1 MPIRP
6 LIDNL
11 LLYDPNRS
19 TTTAN
24 LWVAH
29 PSPSEEAALGKLF
42 MVISIDSSDRLNH
55 EIISSLQ
62 EQIKH
67 AYYQSTEAKF
77 SLAFEQALHHTNQHL
92 HRLVIEGVDGWIER
106 LHCLIGVIVNGQLM
120 MAHAGSMMAY
130 VLRRNRMHD
139 ILGGQLTPINP
150 LKIFSNVLEG
160 QLEDQD
166 QLLVCTPSVLD
177 YFSLEKLRRTMSE
190 HTPAESVRQLE
201 SSLLGSEQHI
211 ALAALFIQAE
221 GQADTV
227 ATVAPPHREL
237 GRPSTVAPQRSM
249 DSLIAR
255 ERATEQLLTPSIW
268 PSVRDTVSHG
278 WSTSQRYV
286 TQKILRRPIKR
297 TLPSGLSRTPP
308 ASLPLTAWRGFF
320 ARGRTTVRYIP
331 RAILRT
337 WQSFWLSLQRQQTRR
352 SLATSSPAPQL
363 PRDSGS
369 LTNRVVSWFTTL
381 TQSQRLIFGLG
392 VSLIFVLTATII
404 MTNGRTN
411 QANTASTTNVAEVN
425 DHLDKAE
432 AALLYGGEE
441 TALTQLQ
448 AATTAVAGLPK
459 RSKDEQ
465 AAQATITTR
474 LETVRTK
481 LRRVITIVNPEILA
495 QLAEVAPTLRPQQL
509 YWAGDQLFSYDPS
522 RQTGV
527 VVNTATADEPTVI
540 KHTLDT
546 GSPTTGTIVT
556 EDAILFA
563 TDRQGFVELQ
573 PSTAT
578 WKPID
583 ATWPAGEHIVQS
595 LSFFQNRVYALDRLG
610 SAIIRFTRSTNSIG
624 TGFRWLKE
632 PATLTSARSAMVDGS
647 IFVLQP
653 KGQVEEYFNGRRG
666 EFTVATVDPLLENPT
681 RLVTSA
687 DSTRLYLVEPS
698 KKRIVVFDKNGKLV
712 RQYQSESW
720 SSLTDIA
727 VNEKQKTA
735 VILNGSTLYRLPL
748 QD

>member
-77 SLAFEQALHHTNQHL
+77 SLAFEQALHQTNQHL

-106 LHCLIGVIVNGQLM
+106 LHCLIGVMVNGQLM

-211 ALAALFIQAE
+211 ALAALIIQAE

-227 ATVAPPHREL
+227 ATVTTPIREL

-255 ERATEQLLTPSIW
+255 ERATEQLLTPSVW
-268 PSVRDTVSHG
+268 PSIRDTVSHS
-278 WSTSQRYV
+278 WLISQRFIS
-286 TQKILRRPIKR
+286 QNILRRPVKR
-297 TLPSGLSRTPP
+297 TLPTGLSRTPP
-308 ASLPLTAWRGFF
+308 TSVPFSAWRGFLT
-320 ARGRTTVRYIP
+320 RGRTAAQYIP

-337 WQSFWLSLQRQQTRR
+337 WQSFWLSLQRQQARR
-352 SLATSSPAPQL
+352 NLTTSSSAPQL
-363 PRDSGS
+363 PRNSGS
-369 LTNRVVSWFTTL
+369 VINRMVGWFTTL
-381 TQSQRLIFGLG
+381 TGAQRIIFGLG

-404 MTNGRTN
+404 MTNGRAN
-411 QANTASTTNVAEVN
+411 QTNTASATNVAEVN
-425 DHLDKAE
+425 NHLDKAE

-448 AATTAVAGLPK
+448 AATAALAGLPK
-459 RSKDEQ
+459 RSKDDQ
-465 AAQATITTR
+465 AAFATITTR
-474 LETVRTK
+474 VETVRTK
-481 LRRVITIVNPEILA
+481 LRRVVTIVNPEILA
-495 QLAEVAPTLRPQQL
+495 QLAEVAPTIRPQQL
-509 YWAGDQLFSYDPS
+509 YWTGDQLFSYDPS
-522 RQTGV
+522 RQSGV

-546 GSPTTGTIVT
+546 GNPTTGTVIT
-556 EDAILFA
+556 NDAILFA
-563 TDRQGFVELQ
+563 TERQGFVELQ
-573 PSTAT
+573 VSTAS

-583 ATWPAGEHIVQS
+583 ATWPTGDHLVQS

-610 SAIIRFTRSTNSIG
+610 SEIIRFSRGTNSLG

-632 PATLTSARSAMVDGS
+632 TASLQGARSAVVDGS
-647 IFVLQP
+647 IFVLQS

-666 EFTVATVDPLLENPT
+666 DFAVAPVDPVLENPT

-735 VILNGSTLYRLPL
+735 IILNGSTLYRLPL